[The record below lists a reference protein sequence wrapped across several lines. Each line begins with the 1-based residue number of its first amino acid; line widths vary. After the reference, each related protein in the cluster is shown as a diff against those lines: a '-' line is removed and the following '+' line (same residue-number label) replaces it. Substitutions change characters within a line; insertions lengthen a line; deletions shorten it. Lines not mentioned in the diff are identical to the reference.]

1 MEDKNRPAQ
10 GKGLHKLVDTYT
22 KGNFIPT
29 KNIGLSTRMQVL
41 KTQETEGIAI

>member
-22 KGNFIPT
+22 KGNFVPT